1 MEKVFLVLRGY
12 QDSIILADEIELD
25 ETYYKVRKGDI
36 QRQGNGNEY
45 RGLSRNQLC
54 IGVACDKHRVICFV
68 EGAGKPSRQ
77 RTLDTFKTRIKP
89 GSTLI
94 HDIEKSHN
102 ALIEDLGLESIVFD
116 ARQLMNIPDSENPLN
131 RVNQYCRMLKRFLNA
146 HSGFI
151 RKDLQDYLNLF
162 SFIMNEP
169 QDKHQKVEEF
179 IIRAVSCRITHR
191 YRS

>member
-1 MEKVFLVLRGY
+1 MKPTIRYV
-12 QDSIILADEIELD
+12 
-25 ETYYKVRKGDI
+25 
-36 QRQGNGNEY
+36 
-45 RGLSRNQLC
+45 
-54 IGVACDKHRVICFV
+54 RVIFRDKEMGTSAEDFLEINYV
-68 EGAGKPSRQ
+68 SALLVTSIVLFALSKGQENQADKEHSIR
-77 RTLDTFKTRIKP
+77 LKP

-151 RKDLQDYLNLF
+151 CKDLQDYLNLF